1 MEGEI
6 RLTKSPQG
14 RKPAAILAELEE
26 NLADLKAKA
35 IRREISADAYL
46 KAAAPLA
53 KRIRKLAQEIGPLEA
68 V

>member
-1 MEGEI
+1 M
-6 RLTKSPQG
+6 TKSPQG

-46 KAAAPLA
+46 KAAPLA

>member
-1 MEGEI
+1 M
-6 RLTKSPQG
+6 TKSPQG

-35 IRREISADAYL
+35 IRREISADAYYL
-46 KAAAPLA
+46 KAAPLA